1 MPEKKVTAVPEKKV
15 TAAALAGAV
24 ATILVWIL
32 HLTGVDIPPEVAA
45 AITTILAA
53 AAGYL
58 APHTHRPDLAQPA
71 TETTTTH

>member
-1 MPEKKVTAVPEKKV
+1 MLPEKKV

-32 HLTGVDIPPEVAA
+32 HLTGIDIPPEVAA

-53 AAGYL
+53 VAGYL
-58 APHTHRPDLAQPA
+58 APHTHRPDLAQQPA
-71 TETTTTH
+71 SETTATH